1 VSTLYGRCI
10 LRSDHSFEEYHS
22 STCGPTEY
30 NPISTLLFNTEGN
43 TIKSILSKGVSLTL
57 GETMTFL
64 AIWYIMTTITYGI
77 WVPAGLFLPGIII
90 GCTLGQFY
98 GDTVTYLYPNVIG

>member
-1 VSTLYGRCI
+1 VTATLFFLVSTETGRCI
-10 LRSDHSFEEYHS
+10 LRSDNSFEEYHS
-22 STCGPTEY
+22 STCDITEY

-57 GETMTFL
+57 GESVVFMS
-64 AIWYIMTTITYGI
+64 IWFIMTTVTYGI

-90 GCTLGQFY
+90 GCSLG
-98 GDTVTYLYPNVIG
+98 